1 MFLDIGWS
9 EMLVIAVVAFIVL
22 GPKELPNVLRTVAS
36 LASKAR
42 AASRMF
48 QQQLDEVMREANA
61 ADLKRQVDEALR
73 VQPDAVT
80 KALDPEG
87 DVNRVWNEATRIEQS
102 AQESTSLTPP
112 PEAAPVVSAP
122 ADATEPRIA
131 GEPEP
136 AAPVQP
142 SVQPGVQ
149 PPEKTT

>member
-9 EMLVIAVVAFIVL
+9 EMLVIAVVAFVVL
-22 GPKELPNVLRTVAS
+22 GPKELPNILRTVAS

-48 QQQLDEVMREANA
+48 QQQLDEVLREANA

-73 VQPDAVT
+73 VEPDTIT

-87 DVNRVWNEATRIEQS
+87 DVNRVWNEATKVDHS
-102 AQESTSLTPP
+102 AAESTALTPP

-122 ADATEPRIA
+122 ADAPEPRIEDA
-131 GEPEP
+131 EP
-136 AAPVQP
+136 AAPPANPPPQKF
-142 SVQPGVQ
+142 
-149 PPEKTT
+149 PEKSP